1 MFLRL
6 SMSHDH
12 RNEVRIYELMEGRE
26 GGWKKRNKVGV
37 NEGRWVGGW
46 KVSPEDELWE

>member
-1 MFLRL
+1 MITG
-6 SMSHDH
+6 MK
-12 RNEVRIYELMEGRE
+12 VRIYELMEGRE